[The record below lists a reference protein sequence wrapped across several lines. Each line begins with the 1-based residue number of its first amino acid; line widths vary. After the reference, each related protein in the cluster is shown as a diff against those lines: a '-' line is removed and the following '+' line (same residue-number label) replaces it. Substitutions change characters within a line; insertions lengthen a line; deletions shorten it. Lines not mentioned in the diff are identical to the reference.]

1 MEKERKDKEK
11 QKKKEKIEKLKQ
23 EGKYLTA
30 KQREAQ
36 RRAQQML
43 EAMRAQGRH
52 QLKCVPFGKE
62 KNESIC
68 FLFFPA
74 ILIPSKQLLH

>member
-1 MEKERKDKEK
+1 MQERRDKEKKERDK

-30 KQREAQ
+30 KQKEAQ

-43 EAMRAQGRH
+43 EAMRAQGLSA
-52 QLKCVPFGKE
+52 QT
-62 KNESIC
+62 
-68 FLFFPA
+68 
-74 ILIPSKQLLH
+74 